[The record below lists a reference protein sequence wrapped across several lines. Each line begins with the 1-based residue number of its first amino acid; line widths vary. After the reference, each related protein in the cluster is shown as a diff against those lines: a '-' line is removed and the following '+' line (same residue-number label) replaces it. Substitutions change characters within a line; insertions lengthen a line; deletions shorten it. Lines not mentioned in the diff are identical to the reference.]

1 MIICDTSTI
10 AKFYVF
16 ELESAAVRDR
26 LDTEDAVC
34 VSELARVE
42 LMGVFHRRLRDGKW
56 SHEEFLNA
64 AAQFV
69 ADDIRGYWTWMSLDT
84 AIVEAAAKTFTTL
97 PSSVFLRSSDCIHLV
112 TAIHHNFAAIFTHD
126 KHQTVAA
133 ATLGLEP
140 VAIRA

>member
-1 MIICDTSTI
+1 MILCDTSTI

-16 ELESAAVRDR
+16 ELESAAVRGR
-26 LDTEDAVC
+26 LEAEDAVC

-56 SHEEFLNA
+56 SRDEFLNVA
-64 AAQFV
+64 GQFA
-69 ADDIRGYWTWMSLDT
+69 ADDIRGYWTWMPLNT
-84 AIVEAAAKTFTTL
+84 AILEAAASTFTTL
-97 PSSVFLRSSDCIHLV
+97 PASVFLRASDCIHLV

-133 ATLGLEP
+133 ATLGLEA
-140 VAIRA
+140 VAILA